1 MNFSTCHATWKRSVF
16 RALRGPTVEQFCRI
30 VLQSK
35 LCKVSICKTIFCA
48 RELHW
53 LGWNYRDVC
62 GRLDCISIGM
72 FTGMSPGNSYGEYSG
87 MSAEGGI
94 PPRHSSH
101 QRDPLDSN
109 NNISPPP
116 VLCHASTF
124 IELKFDCKSYA
135 TIKYQSLASLRD
147 VHSARAYFKPF
158 SCYSDSVMKRGRGRG
173 RPVYDAGDISGLEIR
188 VAGVALQRNDGNA
201 ANVSQRLPQS
211 DS

>member
-94 PPRHSSH
+94 PQGIPLISGIPWIQTTTSVPPPFCVMLPLSSS
-101 QRDPLDSN
+101 SN
-109 NNISPPP
+109 LIVSRMRRSNISHWH
-116 VLCHASTF
+116 LCGTCIRRERTS
-124 IELKFDCKSYA
+124 
-135 TIKYQSLASLRD
+135 SL
-147 VHSARAYFKPF
+147 F
-158 SCYSDSVMKRGRGRG
+158 
-173 RPVYDAGDISGLEIR
+173 R
-188 VAGVALQRNDGNA
+188 VTQTL
-201 ANVSQRLPQS
+201 L
-211 DS
+211 